1 MRSRKIVSSKAVVQ
15 PQRAKKWKHESGL
28 LRLERRVTRSSR
40 PQIPYDIVRDH
51 ILPMRTHIE
60 IKRLVLRAIISKNIG
75 DLFTLVGRQKATVPS
90 YLSSNDLYA
99 TAAITARAFIVLP
112 VLFDLGFKFS
122 SLVCTMKWLRNHECP
137 WDDHT
142 FHFSV
147 SCNVRLDIL
156 EWLQQNH
163 CPGMNSY
170 LFYAAAKSGNVSTMK
185 WLKEQEC
192 PWNETAFMAAAEHGN
207 LKNMKWL
214 KKNGCPW
221 CVATSAAAAMNGSI
235 VNIKWLKA
243 NGCPWNDD
251 IEQWVTERLQQQ
263 H

>member
-1 MRSRKIVSSKAVVQ
+1 
-15 PQRAKKWKHESGL
+15 
-28 LRLERRVTRSSR
+28 
-40 PQIPYDIVRDH
+40 
-51 ILPMRTHIE
+51 
-60 IKRLVLRAIISKNIG
+60 
-75 DLFTLVGRQKATVPS
+75 
-90 YLSSNDLYA
+90 
-99 TAAITARAFIVLP
+99 
-112 VLFDLGFKFS
+112 
-122 SLVCTMKWLRNHECP
+122 
-137 WDDHT
+137 
-142 FHFSV
+142 
-147 SCNVRLDIL
+147 
-156 EWLQQNH
+156 
-163 CPGMNSY
+163 
-170 LFYAAAKSGNVSTMK
+170 MK